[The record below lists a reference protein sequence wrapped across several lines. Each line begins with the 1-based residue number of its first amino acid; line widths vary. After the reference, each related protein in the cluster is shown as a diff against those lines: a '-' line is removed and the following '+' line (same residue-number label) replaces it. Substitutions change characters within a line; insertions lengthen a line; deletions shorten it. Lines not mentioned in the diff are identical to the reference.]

1 MSFLEIIDQFENF
14 NFKEYFNSVSKK
26 DIEETLRKNRLSHYD
41 LLNLL
46 SETGE
51 KYLEEMAQKA
61 SELTVQYFGRTIQL
75 FIPLYLSNYC
85 TNNCIYCGFSVKNSI
100 KRRKL
105 TLKEIEREA
114 CEIAKTGMR
123 HILILTGEAIEVT
136 PLSYLKDAVTLLSKY
151 FSSVSIEILP
161 LEIKQYKTLKKAGV
175 DGLTIYQEVYDRK
188 IYEKVHLSGNKKD
201 YDFRINTPENGALS
215 GLRMINIG
223 TLFGLGEKRKEAFFT
238 ALHAK
243 YLRDKY
249 IDTEISISL
258 PRINSAEGDFKPF
271 CNVNDMNFVQFLM
284 AFRLFLPR
292 VGITI
297 STREGADFR
306 DRLLFLGATRFSAG
320 SKTEVGGY
328 ALSGAESGTQ
338 FDINDNRS
346 VDEII
351 NTIKSKGFQPVF
363 KDWDVF

>member
-14 NFKEYFNSVSKK
+14 NFKEYFNNVSQK
-26 DIEETLRKNRLSHYD
+26 DIEATLKKNNLSHYD

-51 KYLEEMAQKA
+51 KYLEEIAQKA
-61 SELTVQYFGRTIQL
+61 SRLTAQYFGRTIQL

-85 TNNCIYCGFSVKNSI
+85 ANNCIYCGFGAKNSI
-100 KRRKL
+100 KRKKL
-105 TLKEIEREA
+105 SLEEIEQEA
-114 CEIAKTGMR
+114 FEIAKTGMR
-123 HILILTGEAIEVT
+123 HILILTGEAIDVT
-136 PLSYLKDAVTLLSKY
+136 PVSYLKDAVRLLTKY

-161 LEIKQYKTLKKAGV
+161 LKTQQYRILKKTGV
-175 DGLTIYQEVYDRK
+175 DGLTLYQEVYDRK

-201 YDFRINTPENGALS
+201 YVFRINAPENGAIA
-215 GLRMINIG
+215 GFRMINIG

-243 YLRDKY
+243 YLQDKY

-258 PRINSAEGDFKPF
+258 PRINSAEGDFKPY
-271 CNVNDMNFVQFLM
+271 CNVNDTDFVQFLM

-292 VGITI
+292 AGITI
-297 STREGADFR
+297 STREQAEFR

-328 ALSGAESGTQ
+328 TSSGSESGAQ

-351 NTIKSKGFQPVF
+351 NTIKSKGYQPVF
-363 KDWDVF
+363 KDWEVF